1 MSGFEPVFI
10 PLAWGALRLTAS
22 LVTAGFKKLV
32 GVENESDALVEWS
45 GDVVLKARDKSRRTQ
60 QKCSGAAARAVEQHR
75 EETQRGLE
83 TLGSDLR
90 SGLGAIGTA
99 VMAEATGIR
108 ADVREV
114 KRDLATVRES
124 VEDCRAE
131 NMEFFA
137 SFTAGLE
144 AAQQGI
150 EVMRSAPLEE
160 AEMSLKNFEASQGN
174 VRFLD
179 VAHSKAM
186 TALVQGHT
194 LDVKL
199 SATMIAISAGYVHV
213 SKASSIESPSDA
225 KLFTVNGTLANVVRH
240 FAPTW
245 SDPSRASTADGK
257 KTVSFLLNIVS
268 CVCAFPPES
277 VPVLSNLDKRLLPA
291 FGGLS
296 SANPE
301 LRRLYPKVAGTAVAA
316 MLEQK
321 TIRDLL
327 HLADMVGVDVDS
339 CTSKEAMVQALLSSG
354 KGLIPSSVP
363 TAWAVVKA
371 SNVFQTGPPMA
382 VSAPQQDATTD
393 RSALMELFN
402 AMKGSSWKNN
412 TGWGTSVPLQQWH
425 GVTVDGTGRVTTLI
439 LSENNISGPIPPA
452 LGGMTALRMLRLDF
466 NKLSGAIPPEL
477 GGLTALTRLDL
488 DNNNLSGPIPSA
500 LGGLTALQ
508 MLNLWNN
515 KLSGE

>member
-1 MSGFEPVFI
+1 MSGLEPFI
-10 PLAWGALRLTAS
+10 PLAWGALRLTAG

-32 GVENESDALVEWS
+32 GVEDESDALVEWS
-45 GDVVLKARDKSRRTQ
+45 GDVVLKARDESRRTQ
-60 QKCSGAAARAVEQHR
+60 QRDFGAAARAVAQHR
-75 EETQRGLE
+75 EETQRGLA
-83 TLGSDLR
+83 TLGGDLR

-108 ADVREV
+108 ADVRDV
-114 KRDLATVRES
+114 KRDLASVRES

-131 NMEFFA
+131 NMEFFE

-174 VRFLD
+174 VRFLEA
-179 VAHSKAM
+179 AHSKAM

-199 SATMIAISAGYVHV
+199 SATIIAISAGYVHV
-213 SKASSIESPSDA
+213 SKIESPCDA

-257 KTVSFLLNIVS
+257 KTLSFLLNIVS
-268 CVCAFPPES
+268 CVCAFPPEN

-301 LRRLYPKVAGTAVAA
+301 LRRLYPKVAGT
-316 MLEQK
+316 
-321 TIRDLL
+321 
-327 HLADMVGVDVDS
+327 
-339 CTSKEAMVQALLSSG
+339 
-354 KGLIPSSVP
+354 
-363 TAWAVVKA
+363 
-371 SNVFQTGPPMA
+371 
-382 VSAPQQDATTD
+382 
-393 RSALMELFN
+393 
-402 AMKGSSWKNN
+402 
-412 TGWGTSVPLQQWH
+412 
-425 GVTVDGTGRVTTLI
+425 
-439 LSENNISGPIPPA
+439 
-452 LGGMTALRMLRLDF
+452 
-466 NKLSGAIPPEL
+466 
-477 GGLTALTRLDL
+477 
-488 DNNNLSGPIPSA
+488 
-500 LGGLTALQ
+500 
-508 MLNLWNN
+508 
-515 KLSGE
+515 